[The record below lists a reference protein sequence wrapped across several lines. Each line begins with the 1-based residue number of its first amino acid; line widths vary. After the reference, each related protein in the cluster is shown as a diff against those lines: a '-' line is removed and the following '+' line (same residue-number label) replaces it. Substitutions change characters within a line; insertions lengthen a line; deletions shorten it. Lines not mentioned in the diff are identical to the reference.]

1 MQRTL
6 AAVLTLLLAGATVV
20 SGTAAPAKR
29 KAPAKAKRAAK
40 PKVTPTP
47 PATAPD
53 PEVARILEAYE
64 AVRPGDDE
72 LGLFK
77 LDWAGSLKEAK
88 ERAAKENRPIFF
100 VSTTQLERA
109 GDLRG
114 GHC

>member
-1 MQRTL
+1 MQRSL
-6 AAVLTLLLAGATVV
+6 AAFLTLLLAGAAATT
-20 SGTAAPAKR
+20 GIAAPAKR
-29 KAPAKAKRAAK
+29 KAPVRAKRAAR
-40 PKVTPTP
+40 PPVTAA

-53 PEVARILEAYE
+53 PEASRILDAYE
-64 AVRPGDDE
+64 AARPADEE
-72 LGLFK
+72 LGLFR

-88 ERAAKENRPIFF
+88 ARAVKEGRPIFF